1 MNEWMSKKGD
11 GGEIVIRIQ
20 KWMSEWVSESMNG
33 GSLPTATPRWQ
44 ACTLR
49 SIVPFPCAHKAFSPY
64 NCIQRR
70 EAAHKVWTQNPH
82 LERGWRSLATAEPQA
97 EAAAA
102 STAISHR
109 EQGRYLRAFEPTQL
123 VLVIQAPHKHFGS
136 YCSCWLQPGSLL
148 SNETRN
154 KGRNKAL
161 KHEGAPLSKE
171 SISKICFSTWN
182 HQSVYKQVLQRTSIS
197 TDMDDSCRLSLYLTF
212 STANIYRL
220 VCFLSVHLL
229 VFKMGSHY
237 VAPSGM
243 ELTSWTRL
251 FFKLTEICSPQL
263 PGC

>member
-1 MNEWMSKKGD
+1 
-11 GGEIVIRIQ
+11 
-20 KWMSEWVSESMNG
+20 MSESVNAG
-33 GSLPTATPRWQ
+33 GGGCVYPQPLHDDKRAHSDLLSHFSVLTKHSLHTT
-44 ACTLR
+44 
-49 SIVPFPCAHKAFSPY
+49 VYK
-64 NCIQRR
+64 R
-70 EAAHKVWTQNPH
+70 EAAHKVWTQNAH
-82 LERGWRSLATAEPQA
+82 LERGLRSLATAEPQA
-97 EAAAA
+97 EAAAT

-182 HQSVYKQVLQRTSIS
+182 HQSVYKQVLQRISIS

-212 STANIYRL
+212 STVNIYRL

-229 VFKMGSHY
+229 VFEMGVS
-237 VAPSGM
+237 
-243 ELTSWTRL
+243 L
-251 FFKLTEICSPQL
+251 CSPIWH
-263 PGC
+263 GTH